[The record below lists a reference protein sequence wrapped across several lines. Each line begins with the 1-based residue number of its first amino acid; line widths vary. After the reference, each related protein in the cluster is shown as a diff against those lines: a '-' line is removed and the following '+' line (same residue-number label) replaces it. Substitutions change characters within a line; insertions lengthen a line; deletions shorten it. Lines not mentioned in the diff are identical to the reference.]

1 MIAMQDLIIQYTYD
15 TKKSETKI
23 RWLKRESKPCVSTLA
38 VHILNINCTRE
49 RALPTCLAT
58 AYNHKY
64 SESHLTKL
72 SKEAKQGKKQ

>member
-1 MIAMQDLIIQYTYD
+1 MI
-15 TKKSETKI
+15 
-23 RWLKRESKPCVSTLA
+23 KRESKPCVSTLA

-72 SKEAKQGKKQ
+72 SKEAKLRKNFQLITFDLILRRNLGAT